1 MNNQYENYYGVQ
13 LLNDLH
19 NYFPDILYGQQFE
32 NDRLVQ
38 YIRNQVANRFNLFNN
53 AQLNHFNQNRSN
65 LQNQHAIRM
74 NSLNEGI
81 SINDNNDNPYNIFL
95 SSGNGLTSILST
107 LIQGLTSPL
116 STQNDVLNL
125 NSLEPIIVRP
135 SEQQIENASSIVE
148 VSNSQNSCA
157 ICQEHMNPN
166 DRIRRLNQCRHMFH
180 NQCIMTAFQS
190 SVRCPVCRHDIRS

>member
-1 MNNQYENYYGVQ
+1 MNQQYEYYYGVQ
-13 LLNDLH
+13 LINDLH
-19 NYFPDILYGQQFE
+19 NYFPDILYGRQFE
-32 NDRLVQ
+32 NDVLVQ
-38 YIRNQVANRFNLFNN
+38 YIRNQVANRFNLYNN

-74 NSLNEGI
+74 NSLNSMNEGI
-81 SINDNNDNPYNIFL
+81 SINDNNNDSQYNIFL
-95 SSGNGLTSILST
+95 SSNLLST
-107 LIQGLTSPL
+107 LIQGLNSPL
-116 STQNDVLNL
+116 SSQNDLLNL

-135 SEQQIENASSIVE
+135 SAQQIEEASSIVE

>member
-1 MNNQYENYYGVQ
+1 MNQQYENYYGVQ
-13 LLNDLH
+13 LINDLH
-19 NYFPDILYGQQFE
+19 NYFPDILYGRQFE
-32 NDRLVQ
+32 NDVLVQ
-38 YIRNQVANRFNLFNN
+38 YIRNQVANRFNLYNN

-74 NSLNEGI
+74 NSLNSMNEGI
-81 SINDNNDNPYNIFL
+81 SINDNNNDSQYNIFL
-95 SSGNGLTSILST
+95 SSNLLST
-107 LIQGLTSPL
+107 LIQGLNSPL
-116 STQNDVLNL
+116 SSQNDLLNL

-135 SEQQIENASSIVE
+135 SAQQIEEASSIVE

>member
-1 MNNQYENYYGVQ
+1 MNQQYENYYGVQ

-19 NYFPDILYGQQFE
+19 NYFPDVIYGQQFE

-38 YIRNQVANRFNLFNN
+38 YIRNQVANRFNLYNN

-65 LQNQHAIRM
+65 LQNQHAIRL
-74 NSLNEGI
+74 NSMNEGI
-81 SINDNNDNPYNIFL
+81 SINDNNDTPYNIFL
-95 SSGNGLTSILST
+95 SSNLLSS
-107 LIQGLTSPL
+107 LIQGLNSPL
-116 STQNDVLNL
+116 SSQNDTINL
-125 NSLEPIIVRP
+125 NSLEPIIIRP
-135 SEQQIENASSIVE
+135 SAQQIEAASSIVE

-180 NQCIMTAFQS
+180 NNCILTAFNS

>member
-1 MNNQYENYYGVQ
+1 MNQQYENYYGVQ

-38 YIRNQVANRFNLFNN
+38 YIRNQVANRFNLYNN

-65 LQNQHAIRM
+65 LQNQHAIRL
-74 NSLNEGI
+74 NSMNEGI
-81 SINDNNDNPYNIFL
+81 SINDNNDTPYNIFL
-95 SSGNGLTSILST
+95 SSNLLSS
-107 LIQGLTSPL
+107 LIQGLNSPL
-116 STQNDVLNL
+116 SSQNDTINL
-125 NSLEPIIVRP
+125 NSLEPIIIRP
-135 SEQQIENASSIVE
+135 SAQQIEAASSIVE

-180 NQCIMTAFQS
+180 NNCIMTAFNS